1 MRLTDPTMQAK
12 TITIHITDIA
22 GGGVTVLTT
31 AGTPLP
37 GLRLTPAEAL
47 ATDLL
52 NTCARR
58 ASDVHYWQG
67 KDRALDLVQE
77 LINPDELGYAVTD
90 TVRRRASAVLGRL
103 TDMQGNPIT
112 NHP

>member
-1 MRLTDPTMQAK
+1 MHAK
-12 TITIHITDIA
+12 TITIHITDTP

-37 GLRLTPAEAL
+37 GLCLTPAEGLAL
-47 ATDLL
+47 DLL
-52 NTCARR
+52 TICTHR

-67 KDRALDLVQE
+67 KDRALGLLQD
-77 LINPDELGYAVTD
+77 LINPDELGYEASA

-103 TDMQGNPIT
+103 EGAAA
-112 NHP
+112 